1 MPLSPGDNLGPYEIL
16 SPIGA
21 GGIQPLTRTTGVI
34 VGSMTSQKGGVAAG
48 AKANSEIHIMHTTG
62 AMPYHT
68 FALVQQLLGNGFQ
81 VLDCRLSG
89 SYFFRNLG
97 AAPNRNLKK

>member
-1 MPLSPGDNLGPYEIL
+1 MPLSPGDKLGPYEIL

-34 VGSMTSQKGGVAAG
+34 VGSMTRQEGGVAGG

-62 AMPYHT
+62 AMPYQT
-68 FALVQQLLGNGFQ
+68 LALVQQPLGNGFKSWI
-81 VLDCRLSG
+81 VGNPSIIAFDHPAL
-89 SYFFRNLG
+89 
-97 AAPNRNLKK
+97 PPKKN